1 MLLEIVKSEEKRS
14 SFAHCQARRVQ
25 NLQET
30 TEVELIW
37 THDIRRIRPWQRESA
52 LLPIFADYPNFREFI
67 FFPSDHFSRKLVT
80 SLLSGY
86 SHDTPPAVCMQSA
99 RRRIIN
105 LTNLGH
111 RYILSERWGPVR
123 EQSEIDPLRSTS
135 PKSLIYN
142 HSFCNLLN
150 RNHNLGPQ
158 CLLLYNIDKSC

>member
-37 THDIRRIRPWQRESA
+37 THDIRRIRPWQRKSA
-52 LLPIFADYPNFREFI
+52 LLPVFADYPNFREAI
-67 FFPSDHFSRKLVT
+67 FFPGDHFSRKLVS
-80 SLLSGY
+80 SLLSSD
-86 SHDTPPAVCMQSA
+86 SHDTPTAVCMQSA

-111 RYILSERWGPVR
+111 RYIYVVGDEGPH
-123 EQSEIDPLRSTS
+123 ESNLISTQQAATRL
-135 PKSLIYN
+135 KGLIYN

-150 RNHNLGPQ
+150 RNLGAQ
-158 CLLLYNIDKSC
+158 SLFVNSVDKSC